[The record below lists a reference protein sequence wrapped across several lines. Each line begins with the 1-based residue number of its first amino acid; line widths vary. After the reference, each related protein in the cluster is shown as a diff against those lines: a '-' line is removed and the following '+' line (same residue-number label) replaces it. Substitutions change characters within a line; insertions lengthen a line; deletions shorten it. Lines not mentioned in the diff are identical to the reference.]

1 MKCTGYFQREFLNK
15 FRIKKSIESK
25 GSEGVSKF
33 PHFFPTFLVTVT
45 LLCFLSKV
53 ISS

>member
-33 PHFFPTFLVTVT
+33 PHFFSNCYFTMF
-45 LLCFLSKV
+45 FK
-53 ISS
+53 